1 MQIPGRFCLLVVIC
15 AVLELYK
22 RIFKSFLGFLAME
35 LLQVPI
41 LMAFYI
47 FKNKHFPF
55 PKPQILFYL
64 FMLTD
69 FFSPLPP
76 FTSALS
82 FNFTTFTSGDT
93 RITDE
98 RAFVEDQ
105 VIQLTGNLV
114 RSALVG
120 RATYFSPMKLWDKAS
135 RNLTDFTTHFS
146 FVIDS
151 QNKTNYGDGIAFFLA
166 PNGSTIPNPVTKGG
180 AMGLARDYQSLNST
194 ENTFVAVE
202 FDIYSNAWDPPGEH
216 VGIDIK
222 SMLSVA
228 NVSWQG
234 SRISIMEGRINEAR
248 ISYNSSSHNLSV
260 LFTGLINNATVWQ
273 SLSYIVDL
281 RDHLPEWI
289 TFGFSAATGNASA
302 VHTIYT
308 WDFSSSLEDTTVEG
322 SPSPNSAP
330 NRRKNKRLGLAVG
343 LGVGGSILLGGL
355 ALILFGFWKRNR
367 RDVEAEEDL
376 AFDRY
381 MDDEF
386 QRETGPKRF
395 SFNEL
400 AYATNNFNDEEK
412 LGQGGFGGVYKG
424 FLRDSNSFIAVK
436 RVSKGSKQGIKE
448 YASEVKIISRLRHR
462 NLVQLIGWC
471 HERRELLL
479 VYEFMPNGSLDSHL
493 FTEESLLIWAMRY
506 KVAQGLGSA
515 LLYLHEEWEQCVVHR
530 DIKSSNIM
538 LDSNFNAK
546 LGDFGLARL
555 VDHVKGSQTTV
566 LAGTM
571 GYMAPECVT
580 IGKASKESDVY
591 SFGIVAL
598 EIACGRKPIKPSA
611 PEDQVVMVEWVWEL
625 YGIGKV
631 LEAADPRLSGHFDE
645 QQMER
650 LMIVGLWCAH
660 PDRNLRPSI
669 RQTIHVLNFEA
680 PLPILSSNMPRP
692 AHFAPVVNRHS
703 MSLSISSLATDYEGG
718 QNPYSSTSYTNSSMS
733 SSYAVAPPSASL
745 LHTC

>member
-1 MQIPGRFCLLVVIC
+1 
-15 AVLELYK
+15 
-22 RIFKSFLGFLAME
+22 
-35 LLQVPI
+35 
-41 LMAFYI
+41 MAFYI
-47 FKNKHFPF
+47 FENKHFPF
-55 PKPQILFYL
+55 SKPLILFYL

-82 FNFTTFTSGDT
+82 FNFTTFTQGDKN
-93 RITDE
+93 ITNY
-98 RAFVEDQ
+98 RAFEDKQ
-105 VIQLTGNLV
+105 VLQLTGDEIRKLD
-114 RSALVG
+114 VG
-120 RATYFSPMKLWDKAS
+120 RATYFKSMHLWDKES
-135 RNLTDFTTHFS
+135 KNLTDFTTSFS
-146 FVIDS
+146 FVINS
-151 QNKTNYGDGIAFFLA
+151 KNSIYYGDGLAFFLA
-166 PNGSTIPNPVTKGG
+166 PNDSTLPEDSEGG
-180 AMGLARDYQSLNST
+180 GMGLATTKQSLNT
-194 ENTFVAVE
+194 TANHFVAVE
-202 FDIYSNAWDPPGEH
+202 FDIFSNPEWDPPGVH
-216 VGIDIK
+216 VGIDINSTK
-222 SMLSVA
+222 SVA
-228 NVSWQG
+228 NVSWEWANTSITQG
-234 SRISIMEGRINEAR
+234 LTNEAQ
-248 ISYNSSSHNLSV
+248 ISYDSTSHNLSV
-260 LFTGLINNATVWQ
+260 LLTGFIKDSTVQQ

-281 RDHLPEWI
+281 RDYLPERV
-289 TFGFSAATGNASA
+289 TFGFSAATGDSPAM
-302 VHTIYT
+302 HTILT
-308 WDFSSSLEDTTVEG
+308 WNFSSTLEDIVTNPTVDG
-322 SPSPNSAP
+322 SPSPNPAP
-330 NRRKNKRLGLAVG
+330 NPRKNNMFGLAVG
-343 LGVGGSILLGGL
+343 LGVGGSFLLGGL

-367 RDVEAEEDL
+367 RDAEAEEDL

-400 AYATNNFNDEEK
+400 AYATNNFNDDEK

-471 HERRELLL
+471 HERRELVL

-566 LAGTM
+566 LTGTM

-580 IGKASKESDVY
+580 TGKASKESDVY

-611 PEDQVVMVEWVWEL
+611 PEDQVVMH
-625 YGIGKV
+625 GG
-631 LEAADPRLSGHFDE
+631 
-645 QQMER
+645 M
-650 LMIVGLWCAH
+650 GLGALW
-660 PDRNLRPSI
+660 
-669 RQTIHVLNFEA
+669 
-680 PLPILSSNMPRP
+680 
-692 AHFAPVVNRHS
+692 NRK
-703 MSLSISSLATDYEGG
+703 
-718 QNPYSSTSYTNSSMS
+718 ST
-733 SSYAVAPPSASL
+733 
-745 LHTC
+745 